1 MYGKY
6 LNKIL
11 EINAKHALYRK
22 DGGWYHNLKSFPG
35 VLFDENGYVIF
46 FTEEEYKS
54 NPKLTIRQDLNVN
67 DRIENLENY
76 QKFTESQLLLINGI
90 EIKDLDTRTNNN
102 EETIRVLRTIDAI
115 LRKKTLINRI
125 KKLYNNTCQICGMQL
140 KVGAIKYYSEVHHI
154 IPLGRPHNGI
164 DSLDNMIC
172 VCPNC
177 HVQLDLK
184 SIPLDKKLLVVSK
197 HEINDEYITKHNL
210 SAGICFHN

>member
-1 MYGKY
+1 MYGRY

-22 DGGWYHNLKSFPG
+22 DGKWYHNLKSFPG
-35 VLFDENGYVIF
+35 VLFDENGFIIF
-46 FTEEEYKS
+46 SSEREYKS
-54 NPKLTIRQDLNVN
+54 TMELQIKKDLHIT
-67 DRIENLENY
+67 DGIESLGKY

-90 EIKDLDTRTNNN
+90 EVKKLKTDSNNN

-115 LRKKTLINRI
+115 LRNKALVNRI
-125 KKLYNNTCQICGMQL
+125 KKLYNNTCQICGLQL
-140 KVGAIKYYSEVHHI
+140 NVGKDKYYSEVHHI
-154 IPLGRPHNGI
+154 IPLGKPHNGK

-184 SIPLDKKLLVVSK
+184 SKFLDENTFAVSR
-197 HEINDEYITKHNL
+197 HHISANYIKYHN
-210 SAGICFHN
+210 SATFI

>member
-11 EINAKHALYRK
+11 EINANHALYRK

-67 DRIENLENY
+67 DGIENLENY

-90 EIKDLDTRTNNN
+90 EIKDLNSGTINND
-102 EETIRVLRTIDAI
+102 ETIRVLRTIDVI
-115 LRKKTLINRI
+115 LRNKALIQRI
-125 KKLYNNTCQICGMQL
+125 KKLYNNTCQICGVQL
-140 KVGAIKYYSEVHHI
+140 NVGIDKHYSEVHHI
-154 IPLGRPHNGI
+154 IPLGKPHNGK

-184 SIPLDKKLLVVSK
+184 SLLLDCSNLKLLKHKVSD
-197 HEINDEYITKHNL
+197 NYILYHNQL
-210 SAGICFHN
+210 CI